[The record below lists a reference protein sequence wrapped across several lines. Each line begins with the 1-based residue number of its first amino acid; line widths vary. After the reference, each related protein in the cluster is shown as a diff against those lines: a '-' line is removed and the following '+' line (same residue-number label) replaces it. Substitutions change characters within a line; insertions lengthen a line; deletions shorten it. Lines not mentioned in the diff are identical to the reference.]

1 MDIANERPTGK
12 IRFGIIGCGIIAE
25 LHANAIGMCP
35 HTELLAVTDVD
46 AARARNFAEKHG
58 VALHGSNLEAMLA
71 NPDIDV
77 VSVCT
82 PSGLHRD
89 AAVAAAEAGKHV
101 LCEKPLEITAQKMEE
116 MIAACRRAGVKLGCV
131 YQRRAQAVPRKVK
144 QVLEQGLLGKLVL
157 CDAYLKYYRD
167 QAYYDSAGW
176 RGTWALD
183 GGGALMNQGV
193 HGVDMIQWL
202 CGGITRVYGRAAALA
217 RNIEVED
224 TAVAVVEFGAG
235 SFGII
240 EAATTVYPER
250 STRFEIHGE
259 LGSIIFDDSGIQEWH
274 VPGDEEPNVE
284 ADHIEGVHSIGHYR
298 FIEDMAKAV
307 LEGREPM
314 VPGEDARKAVD
325 IILAIYQSSRTRS
338 EVPLE

>member
-1 MDIANERPTGK
+1 MKIANERPARTIK
-12 IRFGIIGCGIIAE
+12 FGIIGCGIIAE
-25 LHANAIGMCP
+25 LHANAIAACP
-35 HTELLAVTDVD
+35 NTELLAVTDVD
-46 AARARNFAEKHG
+46 ADRARHFAEKHG
-58 VALHGSNLEAMLA
+58 IALHGSDLSALLA
-71 NPDIDV
+71 HPDIDV

-101 LCEKPLEITAQKMEE
+101 LCEKPLEISAEKMEG
-116 MIAACRRAGVKLGCV
+116 MINACRRNGVKLGCV
-131 YQRRAQAVPRKVK
+131 YQRRARAVPRKVK

-202 CGGITRVYGRAAALA
+202 CGGITRVYGRTAALA
-217 RNIEVED
+217 RSIEVED
-224 TAVAVVEFGAG
+224 TAAAVVEFGGGA
-235 SFGII
+235 FGVI
-240 EAATTVYPER
+240 EGATTVYPER

-259 LGSIIFDDSGIQEWH
+259 LGSIIFLRQRHSG
-274 VPGDEEPNVE
+274 
-284 ADHIEGVHSIGHYR
+284 
-298 FIEDMAKAV
+298 MACT
-307 LEGREPM
+307 GR
-314 VPGEDARKAVD
+314 
-325 IILAIYQSSRTRS
+325 
-338 EVPLE
+338 